1 MTHLKKYNI
10 VKEIFILEIEL
21 GQKVLIPDLLS
32 QSYLP
37 LSFTFYDPIIN
48 IVQQRLSIN
57 KRNYSQVKKNINLL
71 MLFRDDKVRDDALC
85 VKESDLQSGFQRNK
99 CCFEGL
105 STMKCH
111 TDLQNS
117 KYIQVSEHVDHFKPK
132 EGDEDASKQ

>member
-21 GQKVLIPDLLS
+21 GRKVLIPDLLS

-48 IVQQRLSIN
+48 IVQQRLSVD

-71 MLFRDDKVRDDALC
+71 MLFRDEKVREDALF
-85 VKESDLQSGFQRNK
+85 VKEG
-99 CCFEGL
+99 GL
-105 STMKCH
+105 
-111 TDLQNS
+111 
-117 KYIQVSEHVDHFKPK
+117 
-132 EGDEDASKQ
+132 